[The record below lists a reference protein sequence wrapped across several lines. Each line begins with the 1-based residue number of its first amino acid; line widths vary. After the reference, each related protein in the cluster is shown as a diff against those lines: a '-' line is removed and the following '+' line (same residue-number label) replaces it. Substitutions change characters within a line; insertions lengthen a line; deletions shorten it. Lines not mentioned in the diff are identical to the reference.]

1 MTYSNW
7 NYPTQI
13 YVGPGRRAELAAYCR
28 ALKIQ
33 QPLVVTDRM
42 LLALPMVQEVLA
54 ELSLAGIEPGVFSEV
69 NGNPTGSEVSAGCQ
83 AFLAG
88 GHDGVVAIGG
98 GSALDVGKT
107 IAVMAHQRC
116 ALWDLEDI
124 GDQWQRA
131 DASVIQPIIAVPTTA
146 GTGSEVGRAALI
158 VDTETTR
165 KVIIFHPL
173 MLPKIVLLDADFT
186 VGLPP
191 HLTAATGMD
200 ALSHLLEAYCSPV
213 FHPMAEGI
221 ARQGMVIV
229 RDHLVRAVANGAD
242 LEARTQMQIASMMG
256 ATAFQKGLG
265 AMHALAHPLG
275 AHHNA
280 HHGLLNAILMP
291 YVLQANRSV
300 IETPLASLAR
310 QLEVGSSCEDFL
322 AWVLALR
329 DEVGIPHRLSEAIS
343 EAVDA
348 PGIARAAVVDPSAAT
363 NPIKFETKD
372 YERIL
377 AAALSGDVDSAS
389 NQGVQAAKARR

>member
-1 MTYSNW
+1 MTQADW

-13 YVGPGRRAELAAYCR
+13 HVGPGRRVELADYCQS
-28 ALKIQ
+28 LKIQ
-33 QPLVVTDRM
+33 RPLIVTDRM
-42 LLALPMVQEVLA
+42 LLGLPLVQEVLA
-54 ELSLAGIEPGVFSEV
+54 ALSAAGLAPGVFSEV
-69 NGNPTGSEVSAGCQ
+69 NGNPTGSEVGAGCQ
-83 AFLAG
+83 AYRAG
-88 GHDGVVAIGG
+88 GHDGVLAIGG
-98 GSALDVGKT
+98 GSAMDVGKT

-116 ALWDLEDI
+116 ALFDLEDI

-158 VDTETTR
+158 KETETTR
-165 KVIIFHPL
+165 KVIIFHPQ

-229 RDHLVRAVANGAD
+229 RDYLVRAVANGAD
-242 LEARTQMQIASMMG
+242 LDARTQMQIASMMG

-275 AHHNA
+275 AYHNA

-300 IETPLASLAR
+300 IEAPLASLAR
-310 QLEVGSSCEDFL
+310 HLEVGSTYEDFL

-329 DEVGIPHRLSEAIS
+329 DEVGIPHRLTEAIS
-343 EAVDA
+343 ETVDVPA
-348 PGIARAAVVDPSAAT
+348 IARAAILDPSAAT
-363 NPIKFETKD
+363 NPIQFKAME
-372 YERIL
+372 YERVL
-377 AAALSGDVDSAS
+377 RAAMSGVVDSA
-389 NQGVQAAKARR
+389 AI

>member
-1 MTYSNW
+1 LTQADW

-13 YVGPGRRAELAAYCR
+13 HVGPGRRVELADYCQS
-28 ALKIQ
+28 LKIQ
-33 QPLVVTDRM
+33 RPLIVTDRM
-42 LLALPMVQEVLA
+42 LLGLPLVQEVLA
-54 ELSLAGIEPGVFSEV
+54 ALSAAGLAPGVFSEV
-69 NGNPTGSEVSAGCQ
+69 NGNPTGSEVGAGCQ
-83 AFLAG
+83 AYRAG
-88 GHDGVVAIGG
+88 GHDGVLAIGG
-98 GSALDVGKT
+98 GSAMDVGKT

-116 ALWDLEDI
+116 ALFDLEDI

-158 VDTETTR
+158 KETETTR
-165 KVIIFHPL
+165 KVIIFHPQ

-229 RDHLVRAVANGAD
+229 RDYLIRAVANGAD
-242 LEARTQMQIASMMG
+242 LDARTQMQIASMMG

-275 AHHNA
+275 AYHNA

-300 IETPLASLAR
+300 IEAPLASLAR
-310 QLEVGSSCEDFL
+310 HLEVGSTYEDFL

-329 DEVGIPHRLSEAIS
+329 DEVGIPHRLTEAIS
-343 EAVDA
+343 ETVDVPA
-348 PGIARAAVVDPSAAT
+348 IARAAILDPSAAT
-363 NPIKFETKD
+363 NPIQFKAMD
-372 YERIL
+372 YERVL
-377 AAALSGDVDSAS
+377 RAAMSGVVDSA
-389 NQGVQAAKARR
+389 AI

>member
-1 MTYSNW
+1 MTQADW

-13 YVGPGRRAELAAYCR
+13 HVGPGRRVELADYCQS
-28 ALKIQ
+28 LKIQ
-33 QPLVVTDRM
+33 RPLIVTDRM
-42 LLALPMVQEVLA
+42 LLGLPLVQEVLA
-54 ELSLAGIEPGVFSEV
+54 ALSAAGLAPGVFSEV
-69 NGNPTGSEVSAGCQ
+69 NGNPTGSEVGAGCQ
-83 AFLAG
+83 AYRAG
-88 GHDGVVAIGG
+88 GHDGVLAIGG
-98 GSALDVGKT
+98 GSAMDVGKT

-116 ALWDLEDI
+116 ALFDLEDI

-158 VDTETTR
+158 KETETTR
-165 KVIIFHPL
+165 KVIIFHPQ

-229 RDHLVRAVANGAD
+229 RDYLVRAVANGAD
-242 LEARTQMQIASMMG
+242 LDARTQMQIASMMG

-275 AHHNA
+275 AYHNA

-291 YVLQANRSV
+291 FVLQANRSV
-300 IETPLASLAR
+300 IEAPLASLAR
-310 QLEVGSSCEDFL
+310 HLEVGSTYEDFL

-329 DEVGIPHRLSEAIS
+329 DEVGIPHRLTEAIS
-343 EAVDA
+343 ETVDVPA
-348 PGIARAAVVDPSAAT
+348 IARAAILDPSAAT
-363 NPIKFETKD
+363 NPIQFKAMD
-372 YERIL
+372 YERVL
-377 AAALSGDVDSAS
+377 WAAMSGVVDSA
-389 NQGVQAAKARR
+389 AI

>member
-1 MTYSNW
+1 MTQADW

-13 YVGPGRRAELAAYCR
+13 HVGPGRRVELADYCQS
-28 ALKIQ
+28 LKIQ
-33 QPLVVTDRM
+33 RPLIVTDRM
-42 LLALPMVQEVLA
+42 LLGLPLVQEVLA
-54 ELSLAGIEPGVFSEV
+54 ALSAAGLAPGVFSEV
-69 NGNPTGSEVSAGCQ
+69 NGNPTGSEVGAGCQ
-83 AFLAG
+83 AYRAG
-88 GHDGVVAIGG
+88 GHDGVLAIGG
-98 GSALDVGKT
+98 GSAMDVGKT

-116 ALWDLEDI
+116 ALFDLEDI

-158 VDTETTR
+158 KETETTR
-165 KVIIFHPL
+165 KVIIFHPQ

-229 RDHLVRAVANGAD
+229 RDYLVRAVANGAD
-242 LEARTQMQIASMMG
+242 LDARTQMQIASMMG

-275 AHHNA
+275 AYHNA

-300 IETPLASLAR
+300 IEAPLASLAR
-310 QLEVGSSCEDFL
+310 HLEVGSTYEDFL

-329 DEVGIPHRLSEAIS
+329 DEVGIPHRLTEAIS
-343 EAVDA
+343 ETVDVPA
-348 PGIARAAVVDPSAAT
+348 IARAAILDPSAAT
-363 NPIKFETKD
+363 NPIRFKAMD
-372 YERIL
+372 YERVL
-377 AAALSGDVDSAS
+377 RAAMSGVVDSA
-389 NQGVQAAKARR
+389 AI

>member
-1 MTYSNW
+1 MTQSNW

-13 YVGPGRRAELAAYCR
+13 HVGPGRRAELADYCR

-33 QPLVVTDRM
+33 QPLIVTDRM
-42 LLALPMVQEVLA
+42 LLSLPMVQQVLA
-54 ELSLAGIEPGVFSEV
+54 ELSLAGLEPGVFSEV

-83 AFLAG
+83 AYLVG

-98 GSALDVGKT
+98 GSAMDVGKT

-116 ALWDLEDI
+116 ALFDLEDI

-131 DASVIQPIIAVPTTA
+131 DPSVIQPIIAVPTTA

-158 VDTETTR
+158 VDAETTR

-173 MLPKIVLLDADFT
+173 MLPKIVLLDADLT

-300 IETPLASLAR
+300 IEAPLASLAR
-310 QLEVGSSCEDFL
+310 QLEVGSTCEDFL
-322 AWVLALR
+322 VWVLALR
-329 DEVGIPHRLSEAIS
+329 DEVGIPHRLTEVIS
-343 EAVDA
+343 EAVDVSA
-348 PGIARAAVVDPSAAT
+348 VARAAVLDPSAAT
-363 NPIKFETKD
+363 NPINFKAMD
-372 YERIL
+372 YERVL
-377 AAALSGDVDSAS
+377 RAAMSGAVDSAS
-389 NQGVQAAKARR
+389 I

>member
-1 MTYSNW
+1 MTQADW

-13 YVGPGRRAELAAYCR
+13 HVGPGRRVELADYCQS
-28 ALKIQ
+28 LKIQ
-33 QPLVVTDRM
+33 RPLIVTDRM
-42 LLALPMVQEVLA
+42 LLGLPLVQEVLA
-54 ELSLAGIEPGVFSEV
+54 ALSAAGLAPGVFSEV
-69 NGNPTGSEVSAGCQ
+69 NGNPTGSEVGAGCQ
-83 AFLAG
+83 AYRAG
-88 GHDGVVAIGG
+88 GHDGVLAVGG
-98 GSALDVGKT
+98 GSAMDVGKT

-116 ALWDLEDI
+116 ALFDLEDI

-158 VDTETTR
+158 KETETTR
-165 KVIIFHPL
+165 KVIIFHPQ

-229 RDHLVRAVANGAD
+229 RDYLIRAVANGAD
-242 LEARTQMQIASMMG
+242 LDARTQMQIASMMG

-275 AHHNA
+275 AYHNA

-300 IETPLASLAR
+300 IEAPLASLAR
-310 QLEVGSSCEDFL
+310 HLEVGSTYEDFL

-329 DEVGIPHRLSEAIS
+329 DEVGIPHRLTEAIS
-343 EAVDA
+343 ETVDVPA
-348 PGIARAAVVDPSAAT
+348 IARAAILDPSAAT
-363 NPIKFETKD
+363 NPIQFKAMD

-377 AAALSGDVDSAS
+377 RAAMSVVVDSA
-389 NQGVQAAKARR
+389 AI

>member
-1 MTYSNW
+1 MTQADW

-13 YVGPGRRAELAAYCR
+13 HVGPGRRVELADYCQS
-28 ALKIQ
+28 LKIQ
-33 QPLVVTDRM
+33 RPLIVTDRM
-42 LLALPMVQEVLA
+42 LLGLPLVQEVLA
-54 ELSLAGIEPGVFSEV
+54 ALSAAGLAPGVFSEV
-69 NGNPTGSEVSAGCQ
+69 NGNPTGSEVGAGCQ
-83 AFLAG
+83 AYRAG
-88 GHDGVVAIGG
+88 GHDGVLAIGG
-98 GSALDVGKT
+98 GSAMDVGKT

-116 ALWDLEDI
+116 ALFDLEDI

-158 VDTETTR
+158 KETETTR
-165 KVIIFHPL
+165 KVIIFHPQ

-229 RDHLVRAVANGAD
+229 RDYLVRAVANGAD
-242 LEARTQMQIASMMG
+242 LDARTQMQIASMMG

-275 AHHNA
+275 AYHNA

-300 IETPLASLAR
+300 IEAPLASLAR
-310 QLEVGSSCEDFL
+310 HLEVGSTYEDFL

-329 DEVGIPHRLSEAIS
+329 DEVGIPHRLTEAIS
-343 EAVDA
+343 ETVDV
-348 PGIARAAVVDPSAAT
+348 PGIARAAILDPSAAT
-363 NPIKFETKD
+363 NPIQFKAMD
-372 YERIL
+372 YERVL
-377 AAALSGDVDSAS
+377 RAAMSGVVDSA
-389 NQGVQAAKARR
+389 AI

>member
-1 MTYSNW
+1 MTQADW

-13 YVGPGRRAELAAYCR
+13 HVGPGRRVELADYCQS
-28 ALKIQ
+28 LKIQ
-33 QPLVVTDRM
+33 RPLIVTDRM
-42 LLALPMVQEVLA
+42 LLGLPLVQEVLA
-54 ELSLAGIEPGVFSEV
+54 ALSAAGLAPGVFSEV
-69 NGNPTGSEVSAGCQ
+69 NGNPTGSEVGAGCQ
-83 AFLAG
+83 AYRAG
-88 GHDGVVAIGG
+88 GHDGVLAIGG
-98 GSALDVGKT
+98 GSAMDVGKT

-116 ALWDLEDI
+116 ALFDLEDI

-158 VDTETTR
+158 VETETTR
-165 KVIIFHPL
+165 KVIIFHPQ

-191 HLTAATGMD
+191 YLTAATGMD

-229 RDHLVRAVANGAD
+229 RDYLIRAVANGAD
-242 LEARTQMQIASMMG
+242 LDARTQMQIASMMG

-275 AHHNA
+275 AYHNA

-291 YVLQANRSV
+291 FVLQANRSV
-300 IETPLASLAR
+300 IEAPLASLAR
-310 QLEVGSSCEDFL
+310 HLEVGSTYEDFL

-329 DEVGIPHRLSEAIS
+329 DEVGIPHRLTEAIS
-343 EAVDA
+343 ETVDVPA
-348 PGIARAAVVDPSAAT
+348 IARAAILDPSAAT
-363 NPIKFETKD
+363 NPIQFKAMD
-372 YERIL
+372 YERVL
-377 AAALSGDVDSAS
+377 RAAMSGVVDSA
-389 NQGVQAAKARR
+389 AI

>member
-1 MTYSNW
+1 MTQADW

-13 YVGPGRRAELAAYCR
+13 HVGPGRRVELADYCQS
-28 ALKIQ
+28 LKIQ
-33 QPLVVTDRM
+33 RPLIVTDRM
-42 LLALPMVQEVLA
+42 LLGLPLVQEVLA
-54 ELSLAGIEPGVFSEV
+54 ALSAAGLAPGVFSEV
-69 NGNPTGSEVSAGCQ
+69 NGNPTGSEVGAGCQ
-83 AFLAG
+83 AYRAG
-88 GHDGVVAIGG
+88 GHDGVLAIGG
-98 GSALDVGKT
+98 GSAMDVGKT

-116 ALWDLEDI
+116 ALFDLEDI

-158 VDTETTR
+158 KETETTR
-165 KVIIFHPL
+165 KVIIFHPQ

-229 RDHLVRAVANGAD
+229 RDYLVRAVANGAD
-242 LEARTQMQIASMMG
+242 LDARTQMQIASMMG

-275 AHHNA
+275 AYHNA

-291 YVLQANRSV
+291 FVLQANRSV
-300 IETPLASLAR
+300 IEAPLASLAR
-310 QLEVGSSCEDFL
+310 HLEVGSTYEDFL

-329 DEVGIPHRLSEAIS
+329 DEVGIPHRLTEAIS
-343 EAVDA
+343 ETVDVPA
-348 PGIARAAVVDPSAAT
+348 IARAAILDPSAAT
-363 NPIKFETKD
+363 NPIRFNAMD
-372 YERIL
+372 YERVL
-377 AAALSGDVDSAS
+377 RAAMSGVVDSA
-389 NQGVQAAKARR
+389 AI

>member
-1 MTYSNW
+1 MTQADW

-13 YVGPGRRAELAAYCR
+13 HVGPGRRVELADYCQS
-28 ALKIQ
+28 LKIQ
-33 QPLVVTDRM
+33 RPLIVTYRM
-42 LLALPMVQEVLA
+42 LLGLPLVQEVLA
-54 ELSLAGIEPGVFSEV
+54 ALSAAGLAPGVFSEV
-69 NGNPTGSEVSAGCQ
+69 NGNPTGSEVGAGCQ
-83 AFLAG
+83 AYRAG
-88 GHDGVVAIGG
+88 GHDGVLAIGG
-98 GSALDVGKT
+98 GSAMDVGKT

-116 ALWDLEDI
+116 ALFDLEDI

-158 VDTETTR
+158 VETETTR
-165 KVIIFHPL
+165 KVIIFHPQ

-229 RDHLVRAVANGAD
+229 RDYLVRAVANGAD
-242 LEARTQMQIASMMG
+242 LDARTQMQIASMMG

-275 AHHNA
+275 AYHNA

-300 IETPLASLAR
+300 IEAPLASLAR
-310 QLEVGSSCEDFL
+310 HLEVGSTYEDFL

-329 DEVGIPHRLSEAIS
+329 DEVGIPHRLTEAIS
-343 EAVDA
+343 ETVDVPA
-348 PGIARAAVVDPSAAT
+348 IARAAILDPSAAT
-363 NPIKFETKD
+363 NPIRFNAMD
-372 YERIL
+372 YERVL
-377 AAALSGDVDSAS
+377 RAAMSGVVDSA
-389 NQGVQAAKARR
+389 AI

>member
-1 MTYSNW
+1 MTQADW

-13 YVGPGRRAELAAYCR
+13 HVGPGRRVELADYCQS
-28 ALKIQ
+28 LKIQ
-33 QPLVVTDRM
+33 RPLIVTDRM
-42 LLALPMVQEVLA
+42 LLGLPLVQEVLA
-54 ELSLAGIEPGVFSEV
+54 ALSAAGLAPGVFSEV
-69 NGNPTGSEVSAGCQ
+69 NGNPTGSEVGAGCQ
-83 AFLAG
+83 AYRAG
-88 GHDGVVAIGG
+88 GHDGVLAIGG
-98 GSALDVGKT
+98 GSAMDVGKT

-116 ALWDLEDI
+116 ALFDLEDI

-158 VDTETTR
+158 KETETTR

-229 RDHLVRAVANGAD
+229 RDYLVRAVANGAD
-242 LEARTQMQIASMMG
+242 LDARTQMQIASMMG

-275 AHHNA
+275 AYHNA

-300 IETPLASLAR
+300 IEAPLASLAR
-310 QLEVGSSCEDFL
+310 HLEVGSTYEDFL

-329 DEVGIPHRLSEAIS
+329 DEVGIPHRLTEAIS
-343 EAVDA
+343 ETVDVPA
-348 PGIARAAVVDPSAAT
+348 IARAAILDPSAAT
-363 NPIKFETKD
+363 NPIQFKAMD
-372 YERIL
+372 YERVL
-377 AAALSGDVDSAS
+377 RAAMSGVVDSA
-389 NQGVQAAKARR
+389 AI

>member
-1 MTYSNW
+1 MTQADW

-13 YVGPGRRAELAAYCR
+13 HVGPGRRVELADYCQS
-28 ALKIQ
+28 LKIQ
-33 QPLVVTDRM
+33 RPLIVTDRM
-42 LLALPMVQEVLA
+42 LLGLPLVQEVLA
-54 ELSLAGIEPGVFSEV
+54 ALSAAGLAPGVFSEV
-69 NGNPTGSEVSAGCQ
+69 NGNPTGSEVGAGCQ
-83 AFLAG
+83 AYRAG
-88 GHDGVVAIGG
+88 GHDGVLAIGG
-98 GSALDVGKT
+98 GSAMDVGKT

-116 ALWDLEDI
+116 ALFDLEDI

-146 GTGSEVGRAALI
+146 GTGSEVGRAVLI
-158 VDTETTR
+158 KETETTR
-165 KVIIFHPL
+165 KVIIFHPQ

-229 RDHLVRAVANGAD
+229 RDYLIRAVANGAD
-242 LEARTQMQIASMMG
+242 LDARTQMQIASMMG

-275 AHHNA
+275 AYHNA

-300 IETPLASLAR
+300 IEAPLASLAR
-310 QLEVGSSCEDFL
+310 HLEVGSTYEDFL

-329 DEVGIPHRLSEAIS
+329 DEVGIPHRLTEAIS
-343 EAVDA
+343 ETVDVPA
-348 PGIARAAVVDPSAAT
+348 IARAAILDPSAAT
-363 NPIKFETKD
+363 NPIQFKAME
-372 YERIL
+372 YERVL
-377 AAALSGDVDSAS
+377 RAAMSGVVDSAS
-389 NQGVQAAKARR
+389 V

>member
-1 MTYSNW
+1 MTQADW

-13 YVGPGRRAELAAYCR
+13 HVGPGRRVELADYCQS
-28 ALKIQ
+28 LKIQ
-33 QPLVVTDRM
+33 RPLIVTDRM
-42 LLALPMVQEVLA
+42 LLGLPLVQEVLA
-54 ELSLAGIEPGVFSEV
+54 ALSAAGLAPGVFSEV
-69 NGNPTGSEVSAGCQ
+69 NGNPTGSEVGAGCQ
-83 AFLAG
+83 AYRAG
-88 GHDGVVAIGG
+88 GHDGVLAIGG
-98 GSALDVGKT
+98 GSAMDVGKT

-116 ALWDLEDI
+116 ALFDLEDI

-158 VDTETTR
+158 VETETTR
-165 KVIIFHPL
+165 KVIIFHPQ

-229 RDHLVRAVANGAD
+229 RDYLVRAVANGAD
-242 LEARTQMQIASMMG
+242 LDARTQMQIASMMG

-275 AHHNA
+275 AYHNA

-300 IETPLASLAR
+300 IEAPLASLAR
-310 QLEVGSSCEDFL
+310 HLEVGSTYEDFL

-329 DEVGIPHRLSEAIS
+329 DEVGIPHRLTEAIS
-343 EAVDA
+343 ETVDVPA
-348 PGIARAAVVDPSAAT
+348 IARAAILDPSAAT
-363 NPIKFETKD
+363 NPIQFKAMD
-372 YERIL
+372 YERVL
-377 AAALSGDVDSAS
+377 RAAMSGVVDSA
-389 NQGVQAAKARR
+389 AI

>member
-1 MTYSNW
+1 MTQADW

-13 YVGPGRRAELAAYCR
+13 HVGPGRRVELADYCQS
-28 ALKIQ
+28 LKIQ
-33 QPLVVTDRM
+33 RPLIVTDRM
-42 LLALPMVQEVLA
+42 LLGLPLVQEVLA
-54 ELSLAGIEPGVFSEV
+54 ALSAAGLAPGVFSEV
-69 NGNPTGSEVSAGCQ
+69 NGNPTGSEVGAGCQ
-83 AFLAG
+83 AYRAG
-88 GHDGVVAIGG
+88 GHDGVLAIGG
-98 GSALDVGKT
+98 GSAMDVGKT

-116 ALWDLEDI
+116 ALFDLEDI

-158 VDTETTR
+158 VETETTR
-165 KVIIFHPL
+165 KVIIFHPQ

-229 RDHLVRAVANGAD
+229 RDYLVRAVANGAD
-242 LEARTQMQIASMMG
+242 LDARTQMQIASMMG

-275 AHHNA
+275 AYHNA

-300 IETPLASLAR
+300 IEAPLASLAR
-310 QLEVGSSCEDFL
+310 HLEVGSTYEDFL

-329 DEVGIPHRLSEAIS
+329 DEVGIPHRLTEAIS
-343 EAVDA
+343 ETVDVPA
-348 PGIARAAVVDPSAAT
+348 IARAAILDPSAAT
-363 NPIKFETKD
+363 NPIRFNAMD
-372 YERIL
+372 YERVL
-377 AAALSGDVDSAS
+377 RSAMSGVVDSA
-389 NQGVQAAKARR
+389 AI

>member
-1 MTYSNW
+1 MTQSNW

-13 YVGPGRRAELAAYCR
+13 HVGPGRRAELADYCR

-42 LLALPMVQEVLA
+42 LLSLPMVQQVLA
-54 ELSLAGIEPGVFSEV
+54 ELSLAGLEPGVFSEV

-83 AFLAG
+83 AYLVG

-98 GSALDVGKT
+98 GSAMDVGKT

-116 ALWDLEDI
+116 ALFDLEDI

-131 DASVIQPIIAVPTTA
+131 DPSVIQPIIAVPTTA

-158 VDTETTR
+158 VDAETTR

-173 MLPKIVLLDADFT
+173 MLPKIVLLDADLT

-300 IETPLASLAR
+300 IEAPLASLAR

-322 AWVLALR
+322 VWVLALR
-329 DEVGIPHRLSEAIS
+329 DEVGIPHRLTEVIS
-343 EAVDA
+343 EAVDVSA
-348 PGIARAAVVDPSAAT
+348 VARAAVLDPSAAT
-363 NPIKFETKD
+363 NPINFKAMD
-372 YERIL
+372 YERVL
-377 AAALSGDVDSAS
+377 RAAMSGAVDSAS
-389 NQGVQAAKARR
+389 I

>member
-1 MTYSNW
+1 LTQADW

-13 YVGPGRRAELAAYCR
+13 HVGPGRRVELADYCQS
-28 ALKIQ
+28 LKIQ
-33 QPLVVTDRM
+33 RPLIVTDRM
-42 LLALPMVQEVLA
+42 LLGLPLVQEVLA
-54 ELSLAGIEPGVFSEV
+54 ALSAAGLAPGVFSEV
-69 NGNPTGSEVSAGCQ
+69 NGNPTGSEVGAGCQ
-83 AFLAG
+83 AYRAG
-88 GHDGVVAIGG
+88 GHDGVLAIGG
-98 GSALDVGKT
+98 GSAMDVGKT

-116 ALWDLEDI
+116 ALFDLEDI

-158 VDTETTR
+158 KETETTR
-165 KVIIFHPL
+165 KVIIFHPQ

-229 RDHLVRAVANGAD
+229 RDYLVRAVANGAD
-242 LEARTQMQIASMMG
+242 LDARTQMQIASMMG

-275 AHHNA
+275 AYHNA

-291 YVLQANRSV
+291 FVLQANRSV
-300 IETPLASLAR
+300 IEAPLASLAR
-310 QLEVGSSCEDFL
+310 HLEVGSTYEDFL

-329 DEVGIPHRLSEAIS
+329 DEVGIPHRLTEAIS
-343 EAVDA
+343 ETVDV
-348 PGIARAAVVDPSAAT
+348 PGIARAAILDPSAAT
-363 NPIKFETKD
+363 NPIQFKAMD
-372 YERIL
+372 YERVL
-377 AAALSGDVDSAS
+377 RAAMSGVVDSA
-389 NQGVQAAKARR
+389 AI

>member
-1 MTYSNW
+1 MTQADW

-13 YVGPGRRAELAAYCR
+13 HVGAGRRAELADYCLS
-28 ALKIQ
+28 LKIQ
-33 QPLVVTDRM
+33 RPLVVTDRM
-42 LLALPMVQEVLA
+42 LLGLPLVQEVLA
-54 ELSLAGIEPGVFSEV
+54 ALSAAGLAPGVFSEV
-69 NGNPTGSEVSAGCQ
+69 NGNPTGSEVGAGCQ
-83 AFLAG
+83 AYRAG
-88 GHDGVVAIGG
+88 GHDGVLAIGG
-98 GSALDVGKT
+98 GSAMDVGKT

-116 ALWDLEDI
+116 ALFDLEDI

-158 VDTETTR
+158 VETETTR
-165 KVIIFHPL
+165 KVIIFHPQ

-229 RDHLVRAVANGAD
+229 RDYLIRAVANGAD

-275 AHHNA
+275 AYHNA

-291 YVLQANRSV
+291 FVLQANRSV
-300 IETPLASLAR
+300 IEAPLASLAR
-310 QLEVGSSCEDFL
+310 HLEVGSTYEDFL

-329 DEVGIPHRLSEAIS
+329 DEVGIPHRLTEAIS
-343 EAVDA
+343 ETVDVPA
-348 PGIARAAVVDPSAAT
+348 IARAAILDPSAAT
-363 NPIKFETKD
+363 NPIQFKAMD
-372 YERIL
+372 YERVL
-377 AAALSGDVDSAS
+377 RAAMSGVVDSA
-389 NQGVQAAKARR
+389 AI

>member
-1 MTYSNW
+1 MTQADW

-13 YVGPGRRAELAAYCR
+13 HVGPGRRVELADYCQS
-28 ALKIQ
+28 LKIQ
-33 QPLVVTDRM
+33 RPLIVTDRM
-42 LLALPMVQEVLA
+42 LLGLPLVQEVLA
-54 ELSLAGIEPGVFSEV
+54 ALSAAGLAPGVFSEV
-69 NGNPTGSEVSAGCQ
+69 NGNPTGSEVGAGCQ
-83 AFLAG
+83 AYRAG
-88 GHDGVVAIGG
+88 GHDGVLAIGG
-98 GSALDVGKT
+98 GSAMDVGKT

-116 ALWDLEDI
+116 ALFDLEDI

-131 DASVIQPIIAVPTTA
+131 DAAVIQPIIAVPTTA

-158 VDTETTR
+158 KETETTR
-165 KVIIFHPL
+165 KVIIFHPQ

-229 RDHLVRAVANGAD
+229 RDYLVRAVANGAD
-242 LEARTQMQIASMMG
+242 LDARTQMQIASMMG

-275 AHHNA
+275 AYHNA

-300 IETPLASLAR
+300 IEAPLASLAR
-310 QLEVGSSCEDFL
+310 HLEVGSTYEDFL

-329 DEVGIPHRLSEAIS
+329 DEVGIPHRLTEAIS
-343 EAVDA
+343 ETVDVPA
-348 PGIARAAVVDPSAAT
+348 IARAAILDPSAAT
-363 NPIKFETKD
+363 NPIQFKAMD
-372 YERIL
+372 YERVL
-377 AAALSGDVDSAS
+377 WAAMSGVVDSA
-389 NQGVQAAKARR
+389 AI

>member
-1 MTYSNW
+1 MLTQADW

-13 YVGPGRRAELAAYCR
+13 HVGPGRRLELADYCQS
-28 ALKIQ
+28 LKIQ
-33 QPLVVTDRM
+33 RPLIVTDRM
-42 LLALPMVQEVLA
+42 LLGLPLVQEVLA
-54 ELSLAGIEPGVFSEV
+54 ALSAAGLAPGVFSEV
-69 NGNPTGSEVSAGCQ
+69 NGNPTGSEVGAGCQ
-83 AFLAG
+83 AYRAG
-88 GHDGVVAIGG
+88 GHDGVLAIGG
-98 GSALDVGKT
+98 GSAMDVGKT
-107 IAVMAHQRC
+107 IAVMAYQRC
-116 ALWDLEDI
+116 ALFDLEDI

-131 DASVIQPIIAVPTTA
+131 DAAVIQPIIAVPTTA

-158 VDTETTR
+158 KETETTR
-165 KVIIFHPL
+165 KVIIFHPQ

-229 RDHLVRAVANGAD
+229 RDYLIRAVANGAD
-242 LEARTQMQIASMMG
+242 LDARTQMQIASMMG

-275 AHHNA
+275 AYHNA

-300 IETPLASLAR
+300 IEAPLASLAR
-310 QLEVGSSCEDFL
+310 HLEVGSTYEDFL

-329 DEVGIPHRLSEAIS
+329 DEVGIPHRLTEAIS
-343 EAVDA
+343 ETVDVPA
-348 PGIARAAVVDPSAAT
+348 IARAAILDPSAAT
-363 NPIKFETKD
+363 NPIQFKAMD
-372 YERIL
+372 YERVL
-377 AAALSGDVDSAS
+377 WAAMSGVVDSA
-389 NQGVQAAKARR
+389 AI

>member
-1 MTYSNW
+1 MTQADW

-13 YVGPGRRAELAAYCR
+13 HVGPGRRVELADYCQS
-28 ALKIQ
+28 LKIQ
-33 QPLVVTDRM
+33 RPLIVTDRM
-42 LLALPMVQEVLA
+42 LLGLPLVQEVLA
-54 ELSLAGIEPGVFSEV
+54 ALSAAGLAPAVFSEV
-69 NGNPTGSEVSAGCQ
+69 NGNPTGSEVGAGCQ
-83 AFLAG
+83 AYRAG
-88 GHDGVVAIGG
+88 GHDGVLAIGG
-98 GSALDVGKT
+98 GSAMDVGKT

-116 ALWDLEDI
+116 ALFDLEDI

-131 DASVIQPIIAVPTTA
+131 DAAVIQPIIAVPTTA

-158 VDTETTR
+158 KETETTR
-165 KVIIFHPL
+165 KVIIFHPQ

-229 RDHLVRAVANGAD
+229 RDYLIRAVANGAD
-242 LEARTQMQIASMMG
+242 LDARTQMQIASMMG

-275 AHHNA
+275 AYHNA

-291 YVLQANRSV
+291 FVLQANRSV
-300 IETPLASLAR
+300 IEAPLASLAR
-310 QLEVGSSCEDFL
+310 HLEVGSTCEDFL

-329 DEVGIPHRLSEAIS
+329 DEVGIPHRLTEAIS
-343 EAVDA
+343 ETVDVPA
-348 PGIARAAVVDPSAAT
+348 IARAAILDPSAAT
-363 NPIKFETKD
+363 NPIQFKAME
-372 YERIL
+372 YERVL
-377 AAALSGDVDSAS
+377 RAAMSGVVDSA
-389 NQGVQAAKARR
+389 AI

>member
-1 MTYSNW
+1 MTQADW

-13 YVGPGRRAELAAYCR
+13 HVGPGRRVELADYCQS
-28 ALKIQ
+28 LKIQ
-33 QPLVVTDRM
+33 RPLIVTDRM
-42 LLALPMVQEVLA
+42 LLGLPLVQEVLA
-54 ELSLAGIEPGVFSEV
+54 ALSAAGLAPGVFSEV
-69 NGNPTGSEVSAGCQ
+69 NGNPTGSEVGAGCQ
-83 AFLAG
+83 AYRAG
-88 GHDGVVAIGG
+88 GHDGVLAIGG
-98 GSALDVGKT
+98 GSAMDVGKT

-116 ALWDLEDI
+116 ALFDLEDI

-158 VDTETTR
+158 VETETTR
-165 KVIIFHPL
+165 KVIIFHPQ

-229 RDHLVRAVANGAD
+229 RDYLVRAVANGAD
-242 LEARTQMQIASMMG
+242 LDARTQMQIASMMG

-275 AHHNA
+275 AYHNA

-291 YVLQANRSV
+291 YVLLANRSV
-300 IETPLASLAR
+300 IEAPLASLAR
-310 QLEVGSSCEDFL
+310 DLEVGSTYEDFL

-329 DEVGIPHRLSEAIS
+329 DEVGIPHRLTEAIS
-343 EAVDA
+343 ETVDVPA
-348 PGIARAAVVDPSAAT
+348 IARAAILDPSAAT
-363 NPIKFETKD
+363 NPIQFKAMD
-372 YERIL
+372 YERVL
-377 AAALSGDVDSAS
+377 RAAMSGVVDSA
-389 NQGVQAAKARR
+389 AI

>member
-1 MTYSNW
+1 MTQADW

-13 YVGPGRRAELAAYCR
+13 HVGPGRRAELADYCQS
-28 ALKIQ
+28 LKIQ
-33 QPLVVTDRM
+33 RPLVVTDRM
-42 LLALPMVQEVLA
+42 LLGLPLVQEVLA
-54 ELSLAGIEPGVFSEV
+54 ALSAAGLAPGVFSDV
-69 NGNPTGSEVSAGCQ
+69 NGNPTGSEVGAGCQ
-83 AFLAG
+83 AFRAG
-88 GHDGVVAIGG
+88 GHDGVLAIGG
-98 GSALDVGKT
+98 GSAMDVGKT

-116 ALWDLEDI
+116 ALFDLEDV
-124 GDQWQRA
+124 GDQWRRA

-146 GTGSEVGRAALI
+146 GTGPEVGRAALI
-158 VDTETTR
+158 VETETTR
-165 KVIIFHPL
+165 KVIIFHPQ

-229 RDHLVRAVANGAD
+229 RDYLVRAVANGAD
-242 LEARTQMQIASMMG
+242 LDARTQMQIASTMG

-275 AHHNA
+275 AYHNA

-300 IETPLASLAR
+300 IEAPLALLAHHL
-310 QLEVGSSCEDFL
+310 QVGSTYEDFL

-329 DEVGIPHRLSEAIS
+329 DEVGIPHRLTEVIS
-343 EAVDA
+343 EAVDV
-348 PGIARAAVVDPSAAT
+348 PTIARAAVFDPSAAT
-363 NPIKFETKD
+363 NPIQFKAMDFE
-372 YERIL
+372 RVL
-377 AAALSGDVDSAS
+377 RAAMSGVVDSAS
-389 NQGVQAAKARR
+389 V

>member
-1 MTYSNW
+1 MTQADW

-13 YVGPGRRAELAAYCR
+13 HVGPGRRVELADYCQS
-28 ALKIQ
+28 LKIQ
-33 QPLVVTDRM
+33 RPLIVTDRM
-42 LLALPMVQEVLA
+42 LLGLPLVQEVLA
-54 ELSLAGIEPGVFSEV
+54 ALSAAGLAPGVFSEV
-69 NGNPTGSEVSAGCQ
+69 NGNPTGSEVGAGCQ
-83 AFLAG
+83 AYRAG
-88 GHDGVVAIGG
+88 GHDGVLAIGG
-98 GSALDVGKT
+98 GSAMDVGKT

-116 ALWDLEDI
+116 ALFDLEDI

-158 VDTETTR
+158 KETETTR
-165 KVIIFHPL
+165 KVIIFHPQ

-229 RDHLVRAVANGAD
+229 RDYLIRAVANGAD
-242 LEARTQMQIASMMG
+242 LDARTQMQIASMMG

-275 AHHNA
+275 AYHNA

-300 IETPLASLAR
+300 IEAPLASLAR
-310 QLEVGSSCEDFL
+310 HLEVGSTYEDFL

-329 DEVGIPHRLSEAIS
+329 DEVGIPHRLTEVIS
-343 EAVDA
+343 EAVDV
-348 PGIARAAVVDPSAAT
+348 PTIARAAVFDPSAAT
-363 NPIKFETKD
+363 NPIQFKAMDFD
-372 YERIL
+372 RVL
-377 AAALSGDVDSAS
+377 RAAMSGVVDSAS
-389 NQGVQAAKARR
+389 V

>member
-1 MTYSNW
+1 MTQADW

-13 YVGPGRRAELAAYCR
+13 HVGPGRRVELADYCQS
-28 ALKIQ
+28 LKIQ
-33 QPLVVTDRM
+33 RPLIVTDRM
-42 LLALPMVQEVLA
+42 LLGLPLVQEVLA
-54 ELSLAGIEPGVFSEV
+54 ALSAAGLAPGVFSEV
-69 NGNPTGSEVSAGCQ
+69 NGNPTGSEVGAGCQ
-83 AFLAG
+83 AYRAG
-88 GHDGVVAIGG
+88 GHDGVLAIGG
-98 GSALDVGKT
+98 GSAMDVGKT

-116 ALWDLEDI
+116 ALFDLEDI

-131 DASVIQPIIAVPTTA
+131 DAAVIQPIIAVPTTA

-158 VDTETTR
+158 VETETTR
-165 KVIIFHPL
+165 KVIIFHPQ

-229 RDHLVRAVANGAD
+229 RDYLVRAVANGAD
-242 LEARTQMQIASMMG
+242 LDARTQMQIASMMG

-275 AHHNA
+275 AYHNA

-300 IETPLASLAR
+300 IEAPLASLAR
-310 QLEVGSSCEDFL
+310 HLEVGSTYEDFL

-329 DEVGIPHRLSEAIS
+329 DEVGIPHRLTEAIS
-343 EAVDA
+343 ETVDVPA
-348 PGIARAAVVDPSAAT
+348 IARAAILDPSAAT
-363 NPIKFETKD
+363 NPIRFNAMD
-372 YERIL
+372 YERVL
-377 AAALSGDVDSAS
+377 RAAMSGVVDSA
-389 NQGVQAAKARR
+389 AI

>member
-1 MTYSNW
+1 LTQSNW

-13 YVGPGRRAELAAYCR
+13 HVGPGRRAELADYCR

-42 LLALPMVQEVLA
+42 LLALPMVQQVLA
-54 ELSLAGIEPGVFSEV
+54 ELSLAGLEPGVFSEV

-83 AFLAG
+83 AYLVG

-98 GSALDVGKT
+98 GSAMDVGKT

-116 ALWDLEDI
+116 ALFDLEDI

-158 VDTETTR
+158 VDAETTR

-173 MLPKIVLLDADFT
+173 MLPKIVLLDADLT

-275 AHHNA
+275 AYHNA

-300 IETPLASLAR
+300 IEAPLALLAHHL
-310 QLEVGSSCEDFL
+310 QVGSTYEDFL

-329 DEVGIPHRLSEAIS
+329 DEVGIPHRLTEVIS
-343 EAVDA
+343 EAVDVSA
-348 PGIARAAVVDPSAAT
+348 VARAAVLDPSAAT
-363 NPIKFETKD
+363 NPINFKAMD
-372 YERIL
+372 YERVL
-377 AAALSGDVDSAS
+377 RAAMSGAVDSAS
-389 NQGVQAAKARR
+389 I

>member
-1 MTYSNW
+1 MTQADW

-13 YVGPGRRAELAAYCR
+13 HVGPGRRAELADYCQS
-28 ALKIQ
+28 LKIQ
-33 QPLVVTDRM
+33 RPLVVTDRM
-42 LLALPMVQEVLA
+42 LLGLPLVQEVLA
-54 ELSLAGIEPGVFSEV
+54 ALSAAGLAPGVFSEV
-69 NGNPTGSEVSAGCQ
+69 NGNPTGSEVGAGCQ
-83 AFLAG
+83 AYRAG
-88 GHDGVVAIGG
+88 GHDGVLAIGG
-98 GSALDVGKT
+98 GSAMDVGKT

-116 ALWDLEDI
+116 ALFDLEDI

-158 VDTETTR
+158 VETETTR
-165 KVIIFHPL
+165 KVIIFHPQ

-186 VGLPP
+186 VGVPP

-229 RDHLVRAVANGAD
+229 RDYLVRAVANGAD
-242 LEARTQMQIASMMG
+242 LDARTQMQIASMMG

-275 AHHNA
+275 AYHNA

-300 IETPLASLAR
+300 IEAPLALLAHHL
-310 QLEVGSSCEDFL
+310 QVGSTYEDFL

-329 DEVGIPHRLSEAIS
+329 DEVGIPHRLTEVIS
-343 EAVDA
+343 EAVDV
-348 PGIARAAVVDPSAAT
+348 PTIARAAVFDPSAAT
-363 NPIKFETKD
+363 NPIQFKAMDFE
-372 YERIL
+372 RVL
-377 AAALSGDVDSAS
+377 RAAMSGVVDSAS
-389 NQGVQAAKARR
+389 V

>member
-1 MTYSNW
+1 MTQADW

-13 YVGPGRRAELAAYCR
+13 HVGPGRRVELADYCQS
-28 ALKIQ
+28 LKIQ
-33 QPLVVTDRM
+33 RPLIVTDRM
-42 LLALPMVQEVLA
+42 LLGLPLVQEVLA
-54 ELSLAGIEPGVFSEV
+54 ALSAAGLAPGVFSEV
-69 NGNPTGSEVSAGCQ
+69 NGNPTGSEVGAGCQ
-83 AFLAG
+83 AYRAG
-88 GHDGVVAIGG
+88 GHDGVLAIGG
-98 GSALDVGKT
+98 GSAMDVGKT

-116 ALWDLEDI
+116 ALFDLEDI

-158 VDTETTR
+158 KETETTR
-165 KVIIFHPL
+165 KVIIFHPQ

-229 RDHLVRAVANGAD
+229 RDYLIRAVANGAD

-275 AHHNA
+275 AYHNA

-291 YVLQANRSV
+291 FVLQANRSV
-300 IETPLASLAR
+300 IEAPLASLAR
-310 QLEVGSSCEDFL
+310 HLEVGSTYEDFL

-329 DEVGIPHRLSEAIS
+329 DEVGIPHRLTEAIS
-343 EAVDA
+343 ETVDVPA
-348 PGIARAAVVDPSAAT
+348 IARAAILDPSAAT
-363 NPIKFETKD
+363 NPIQFKAMD
-372 YERIL
+372 YERVL
-377 AAALSGDVDSAS
+377 WAAMSGVVDSA
-389 NQGVQAAKARR
+389 AI

>member
-1 MTYSNW
+1 MTQADW

-13 YVGPGRRAELAAYCR
+13 HVGPGRRVELADYCQS
-28 ALKIQ
+28 LKIQ
-33 QPLVVTDRM
+33 RPLIVTDRM
-42 LLALPMVQEVLA
+42 LLGLPLVQEVLA
-54 ELSLAGIEPGVFSEV
+54 ALSAAGLAPGVFSEV
-69 NGNPTGSEVSAGCQ
+69 NGNPTGSEVGAGCQ
-83 AFLAG
+83 AYRAG
-88 GHDGVVAIGG
+88 GHDGVLAIGG
-98 GSALDVGKT
+98 GSAMDVGKT

-116 ALWDLEDI
+116 ALFDLEDI

-158 VDTETTR
+158 KETETTR
-165 KVIIFHPL
+165 KVIIFHPQ

-229 RDHLVRAVANGAD
+229 RDYLIRAVANGAD

-275 AHHNA
+275 AYHNA

-291 YVLQANRSV
+291 FVLQANRSV
-300 IETPLASLAR
+300 IEAPLASLAR
-310 QLEVGSSCEDFL
+310 HLEVGSTYEDFL

-329 DEVGIPHRLSEAIS
+329 DEVGIPHRLTEAIS
-343 EAVDA
+343 ETVDVPA
-348 PGIARAAVVDPSAAT
+348 IARAAILDPSAAT
-363 NPIKFETKD
+363 NPIQFKAMD
-372 YERIL
+372 YERVL
-377 AAALSGDVDSAS
+377 RAAMSGAVDSA
-389 NQGVQAAKARR
+389 AI

>member
-1 MTYSNW
+1 MTQADW

-13 YVGPGRRAELAAYCR
+13 HVGAGRRAELADYCLS
-28 ALKIQ
+28 LKIQ
-33 QPLVVTDRM
+33 RPLVVTDRM
-42 LLALPMVQEVLA
+42 LLGLPLVQEVLA
-54 ELSLAGIEPGVFSEV
+54 ALSAAGLAPGVFSDV
-69 NGNPTGSEVSAGCQ
+69 NGNPTGSEVGAGCQ
-83 AFLAG
+83 DFRAG
-88 GHDGVVAIGG
+88 GHDGVLAIGG
-98 GSALDVGKT
+98 GSAMDVGKT

-116 ALWDLEDI
+116 ALFDLEDL

-158 VDTETTR
+158 VETETTR
-165 KVIIFHPL
+165 KVIIFHPQ

-229 RDHLVRAVANGAD
+229 RDYLVRAVANGAD
-242 LEARTQMQIASMMG
+242 LDARTQMQIASTMG

-275 AHHNA
+275 AYHNA

-300 IETPLASLAR
+300 IEAPLALLAHHL
-310 QLEVGSSCEDFL
+310 QVGSTYEEFL

-329 DEVGIPHRLSEAIS
+329 DEVGIPHRLTEVIS
-343 EAVDA
+343 EAVDVPA
-348 PGIARAAVVDPSAAT
+348 IARAAILDPSAAT
-363 NPIKFETKD
+363 NPIQFKAMDFE
-372 YERIL
+372 RVL
-377 AAALSGDVDSAS
+377 RAAMRGVVDSAS
-389 NQGVQAAKARR
+389 V

>member
-1 MTYSNW
+1 MTQADW

-13 YVGPGRRAELAAYCR
+13 HVGAGRRAELADYCLS
-28 ALKIQ
+28 LKIQ
-33 QPLVVTDRM
+33 RPLVVTDRM
-42 LLALPMVQEVLA
+42 LLGLPLVQEVLA
-54 ELSLAGIEPGVFSEV
+54 ALSAAGLAPGVFSDV
-69 NGNPTGSEVSAGCQ
+69 NGNPTGSEVGAGCQ
-83 AFLAG
+83 DFRAG
-88 GHDGVVAIGG
+88 GHDGVLAIGG
-98 GSALDVGKT
+98 GSAMDVGKT

-116 ALWDLEDI
+116 ALFDLEDL

-158 VDTETTR
+158 VETETTR
-165 KVIIFHPL
+165 KVIIFHPQ

-229 RDHLVRAVANGAD
+229 RDYLVRAVANGAD
-242 LEARTQMQIASMMG
+242 LDARTQMQIASTMG

-275 AHHNA
+275 AYHNA

-300 IETPLASLAR
+300 IEAPLALLAHHL
-310 QLEVGSSCEDFL
+310 QVGSTYEEFL

-329 DEVGIPHRLSEAIS
+329 DEVGIPHRLTEVIS
-343 EAVDA
+343 EAVDVPA
-348 PGIARAAVVDPSAAT
+348 IARAAILDPSAAT
-363 NPIKFETKD
+363 NPIQFKAMDFE
-372 YERIL
+372 RVL
-377 AAALSGDVDSAS
+377 RAAMSGVVDSAS
-389 NQGVQAAKARR
+389 V

>member
-1 MTYSNW
+1 MTQADW

-13 YVGPGRRAELAAYCR
+13 HVGPGRRVELADYCQS
-28 ALKIQ
+28 LKIQ
-33 QPLVVTDRM
+33 RPLIVTDRM
-42 LLALPMVQEVLA
+42 LLGLPLVQEVLA
-54 ELSLAGIEPGVFSEV
+54 ALSAAGLAPGVFSEV
-69 NGNPTGSEVSAGCQ
+69 NGNPTGSEVGAGCQ
-83 AFLAG
+83 AYRAG
-88 GHDGVVAIGG
+88 GHDGVLAIGG
-98 GSALDVGKT
+98 GSAMDVGKT

-116 ALWDLEDI
+116 ALFDLEDI

-158 VDTETTR
+158 VETETTR
-165 KVIIFHPL
+165 KVIIFHPQ

-229 RDHLVRAVANGAD
+229 RDYLIRAVANGAD
-242 LEARTQMQIASMMG
+242 LDARTQMQIASMMG

-275 AHHNA
+275 AYHNA

-300 IETPLASLAR
+300 IEAPLALLAHHL
-310 QLEVGSSCEDFL
+310 QVGSTYEEFL

-329 DEVGIPHRLSEAIS
+329 DEVGIPHRLTEVIS
-343 EAVDA
+343 EAVDVPA
-348 PGIARAAVVDPSAAT
+348 ISRAAVFDPSAAT
-363 NPIKFETKD
+363 NPIQFKAMDFE
-372 YERIL
+372 RVL
-377 AAALSGDVDSAS
+377 RAAMSGVVDSAS
-389 NQGVQAAKARR
+389 V

>member
-1 MTYSNW
+1 LTQADW

-13 YVGPGRRAELAAYCR
+13 HVGPGRRVELADYCQS
-28 ALKIQ
+28 LKIQ
-33 QPLVVTDRM
+33 RPLIVTDRM
-42 LLALPMVQEVLA
+42 LLGLPLVQEVLA
-54 ELSLAGIEPGVFSEV
+54 ALSAAGLAPAVFSEV
-69 NGNPTGSEVSAGCQ
+69 NGNPTGSEVGAGCQ
-83 AFLAG
+83 AYRAG
-88 GHDGVVAIGG
+88 GHDGVLAIGG
-98 GSALDVGKT
+98 GSAMDVGKT

-116 ALWDLEDI
+116 ALFDLEDI

-131 DASVIQPIIAVPTTA
+131 DAAVIQPIIAVPTTA

-158 VDTETTR
+158 KETETTR
-165 KVIIFHPL
+165 KVIIFHPQ

-229 RDHLVRAVANGAD
+229 RDYLIRAVANGAD
-242 LEARTQMQIASMMG
+242 LDARTQMQIASMMG

-275 AHHNA
+275 AYHNA

-291 YVLQANRSV
+291 FVLQANRSV
-300 IETPLASLAR
+300 IEAPLASLAR
-310 QLEVGSSCEDFL
+310 HLEVGSTYEDFL

-329 DEVGIPHRLSEAIS
+329 DEVGIPHRLTEAIS
-343 EAVDA
+343 ETVDVPA
-348 PGIARAAVVDPSAAT
+348 IARAAILDPSAAT
-363 NPIKFETKD
+363 NPIQFKAME
-372 YERIL
+372 YERVL
-377 AAALSGDVDSAS
+377 RAAMSGVVDSA
-389 NQGVQAAKARR
+389 AI

>member
-1 MTYSNW
+1 LTQADW

-13 YVGPGRRAELAAYCR
+13 HVGPGRRVELADYCQS
-28 ALKIQ
+28 LKIQ
-33 QPLVVTDRM
+33 RPLIVTDRM
-42 LLALPMVQEVLA
+42 LLGLPLVQEVLA
-54 ELSLAGIEPGVFSEV
+54 ALSAAGLAPGVFSEV
-69 NGNPTGSEVSAGCQ
+69 NGNPTGSEVGAGCQ
-83 AFLAG
+83 AYRAG
-88 GHDGVVAIGG
+88 GHDGVLAIGG
-98 GSALDVGKT
+98 GSAMDVGKT

-116 ALWDLEDI
+116 ALFDLEDI

-131 DASVIQPIIAVPTTA
+131 DAAVIQPIIAVPTTA

-158 VDTETTR
+158 KETETTR
-165 KVIIFHPL
+165 KVIIFHPQ

-229 RDHLVRAVANGAD
+229 RDYLVRAVANGAD
-242 LEARTQMQIASMMG
+242 LDARTQMQIASMMG

-275 AHHNA
+275 AYHNA

-291 YVLQANRSV
+291 FVLQANRSV
-300 IETPLASLAR
+300 IEAPLASLAR
-310 QLEVGSSCEDFL
+310 HLEVGSTYEDFL

-329 DEVGIPHRLSEAIS
+329 DEVGIPHRLTEAIS
-343 EAVDA
+343 ETVDVPA
-348 PGIARAAVVDPSAAT
+348 IARAAILDPSAAT
-363 NPIKFETKD
+363 NPIQFKAID
-372 YERIL
+372 YERVL
-377 AAALSGDVDSAS
+377 RAAMSGVVDSA
-389 NQGVQAAKARR
+389 AI

>member
-1 MTYSNW
+1 MTQADW

-13 YVGPGRRAELAAYCR
+13 HVGPGRRVELADYCQS
-28 ALKIQ
+28 LKIQ
-33 QPLVVTDRM
+33 RPLIVTDRM
-42 LLALPMVQEVLA
+42 LLGLPLVQEVLA
-54 ELSLAGIEPGVFSEV
+54 ALSAAGLAPGVFSEV
-69 NGNPTGSEVSAGCQ
+69 NGNPTGSEVGAGCQ
-83 AFLAG
+83 AYRAG
-88 GHDGVVAIGG
+88 GHDGVLAIGG
-98 GSALDVGKT
+98 GSAMDVGKT

-116 ALWDLEDI
+116 ALFDLEDI

-158 VDTETTR
+158 VETETIR
-165 KVIIFHPL
+165 KVIIFHPQ

-229 RDHLVRAVANGAD
+229 RDYLIRAVANGAD

-275 AHHNA
+275 AYHNA

-300 IETPLASLAR
+300 IEAPLASLAR
-310 QLEVGSSCEDFL
+310 HLEVGSTYEDFL

-329 DEVGIPHRLSEAIS
+329 DEVGIPHRLTEAIS
-343 EAVDA
+343 ETVDVPA
-348 PGIARAAVVDPSAAT
+348 IARAAILDPSAAT
-363 NPIKFETKD
+363 NPIQFKAMD
-372 YERIL
+372 YERVL
-377 AAALSGDVDSAS
+377 RAAMSGVVDSA
-389 NQGVQAAKARR
+389 AI

>member
-1 MTYSNW
+1 LTQADW

-13 YVGPGRRAELAAYCR
+13 HVGPGRRVELADYCQS
-28 ALKIQ
+28 LKIQ
-33 QPLVVTDRM
+33 RPLIVTDRM
-42 LLALPMVQEVLA
+42 LLGLPLVQEVLA
-54 ELSLAGIEPGVFSEV
+54 ALSAAGLAPGVFSEV
-69 NGNPTGSEVSAGCQ
+69 NGNPTGSEVGAGCQ
-83 AFLAG
+83 AYRAG
-88 GHDGVVAIGG
+88 GHDGVLAIGG
-98 GSALDVGKT
+98 GSAMDVGKT

-116 ALWDLEDI
+116 ALFDLEDI

-158 VDTETTR
+158 KETETTR
-165 KVIIFHPL
+165 KVIIFHPQ

-229 RDHLVRAVANGAD
+229 RDYLVRAVANGAD
-242 LEARTQMQIASMMG
+242 LDARTQMQIASMMG

-275 AHHNA
+275 AYHNA

-300 IETPLASLAR
+300 IEAPLASLAR
-310 QLEVGSSCEDFL
+310 HLEVGSTYEDFL

-329 DEVGIPHRLSEAIS
+329 DEVGIPHRLTEAIS
-343 EAVDA
+343 ETVDV
-348 PGIARAAVVDPSAAT
+348 PGIARAAILDPSAAT
-363 NPIKFETKD
+363 NPIQFKAMD
-372 YERIL
+372 YERVL
-377 AAALSGDVDSAS
+377 RAAMSGVVDSA
-389 NQGVQAAKARR
+389 AI

>member
-1 MTYSNW
+1 MTQADW

-13 YVGPGRRAELAAYCR
+13 HVGPGRRVELADYCQS
-28 ALKIQ
+28 LKIQ
-33 QPLVVTDRM
+33 RPLIVTDRM
-42 LLALPMVQEVLA
+42 LLGLPLVQEVLA
-54 ELSLAGIEPGVFSEV
+54 ALSAAGLAPGVFSEV
-69 NGNPTGSEVSAGCQ
+69 NGNPTGSEVGAGCQ
-83 AFLAG
+83 AYRAG
-88 GHDGVVAIGG
+88 GHDGVLAIGG
-98 GSALDVGKT
+98 GSAMDVGKT

-116 ALWDLEDI
+116 ALFDLEDI

-158 VDTETTR
+158 KETETTR
-165 KVIIFHPL
+165 KVIIFHPQ

-229 RDHLVRAVANGAD
+229 RDYLVRAVANGAD
-242 LEARTQMQIASMMG
+242 LDARTQMQIASMMG

-275 AHHNA
+275 AYHNA

-300 IETPLASLAR
+300 IEAPLASLAR
-310 QLEVGSSCEDFL
+310 HLEVGSTYEDFL

-329 DEVGIPHRLSEAIS
+329 DEVGIPHRLTEAIS
-343 EAVDA
+343 ETVDVPA
-348 PGIARAAVVDPSAAT
+348 IARAAILDPSAAT
-363 NPIKFETKD
+363 NPIQFKAMD
-372 YERIL
+372 YERVL
-377 AAALSGDVDSAS
+377 RAAMSGVVDSA
-389 NQGVQAAKARR
+389 AI

>member
-1 MTYSNW
+1 LTQADW

-13 YVGPGRRAELAAYCR
+13 HVGPGRRVELADYCQS
-28 ALKIQ
+28 LKIQ
-33 QPLVVTDRM
+33 RPLIVTDRM
-42 LLALPMVQEVLA
+42 LLGLPLVQEVLA
-54 ELSLAGIEPGVFSEV
+54 ALSAAGLAPGVFSEV
-69 NGNPTGSEVSAGCQ
+69 NGNPTGSEVGAGCQ
-83 AFLAG
+83 AYRAG
-88 GHDGVVAIGG
+88 GHDGVLAIGG
-98 GSALDVGKT
+98 GSAMDVGKT

-116 ALWDLEDI
+116 ALFDLEDI

-158 VDTETTR
+158 KETETTR
-165 KVIIFHPL
+165 KVIIFHPQ

-229 RDHLVRAVANGAD
+229 RDYLIRAVANGAD
-242 LEARTQMQIASMMG
+242 LDARTQMQIASMMG

-275 AHHNA
+275 AYHNA

-300 IETPLASLAR
+300 IEAPLASLAR
-310 QLEVGSSCEDFL
+310 HLEVGSTYEDFL

-329 DEVGIPHRLSEAIS
+329 DEVGIPHRLTEAIS
-343 EAVDA
+343 ETVDVPA
-348 PGIARAAVVDPSAAT
+348 IARAAILDPSAAT
-363 NPIKFETKD
+363 NPIQFKAMD
-372 YERIL
+372 YERVL
-377 AAALSGDVDSAS
+377 WAAMSGVVDSA
-389 NQGVQAAKARR
+389 AI

>member
-1 MTYSNW
+1 MTQADW

-13 YVGPGRRAELAAYCR
+13 HVGPGRRVELADYCQS
-28 ALKIQ
+28 LKIQ
-33 QPLVVTDRM
+33 RPLIVTDRM
-42 LLALPMVQEVLA
+42 LLGLPLVQEVLA
-54 ELSLAGIEPGVFSEV
+54 ALSAAGLAPGVFSEV
-69 NGNPTGSEVSAGCQ
+69 NGNPTGSEVGAGCQ
-83 AFLAG
+83 AYRAG
-88 GHDGVVAIGG
+88 GHDGVLAIGG
-98 GSALDVGKT
+98 GSAMDVGKT

-116 ALWDLEDI
+116 ALFDLEDI

-158 VDTETTR
+158 VETETTR
-165 KVIIFHPL
+165 KVIIFHPQ

-229 RDHLVRAVANGAD
+229 RDYLIRAVANGAD
-242 LEARTQMQIASMMG
+242 LDARTQMQIASMMG

-275 AHHNA
+275 AYHNA

-300 IETPLASLAR
+300 IEAPLASLAR
-310 QLEVGSSCEDFL
+310 HLEVGSTYEDFL

-329 DEVGIPHRLSEAIS
+329 DEVGIPHRLTEAIS
-343 EAVDA
+343 ETVDVPA
-348 PGIARAAVVDPSAAT
+348 IARAAILDPSAAT
-363 NPIKFETKD
+363 NPIQFKAME
-372 YERIL
+372 YERVL
-377 AAALSGDVDSAS
+377 RAAMSGVVDSA
-389 NQGVQAAKARR
+389 AI

>member
-1 MTYSNW
+1 MTQADW

-13 YVGPGRRAELAAYCR
+13 HVGPGRRVELADYCQS
-28 ALKIQ
+28 LKIQ
-33 QPLVVTDRM
+33 RPLIVTDRM
-42 LLALPMVQEVLA
+42 LLGLPLVQEVLA
-54 ELSLAGIEPGVFSEV
+54 ALSAAGLAPGVFSEV
-69 NGNPTGSEVSAGCQ
+69 NGNPTGSEVGAGCQ
-83 AFLAG
+83 AYRAG
-88 GHDGVVAIGG
+88 GHDGVLAIGG
-98 GSALDVGKT
+98 GSAMDVGKT

-116 ALWDLEDI
+116 ALFDLEDI

-158 VDTETTR
+158 VETETTR
-165 KVIIFHPL
+165 KVIIFHPQ

-229 RDHLVRAVANGAD
+229 RDYLVRAVANGAD
-242 LEARTQMQIASMMG
+242 LDARTQMQIASTMG

-275 AHHNA
+275 AYHNA

-300 IETPLASLAR
+300 IEAPLASLAR
-310 QLEVGSSCEDFL
+310 HLEVGSTYEDFL

-329 DEVGIPHRLSEAIS
+329 DEVGIPHRLTEVIS
-343 EAVDA
+343 EAVDV
-348 PGIARAAVVDPSAAT
+348 PTIARAAVFDPSAAT
-363 NPIKFETKD
+363 NPIQFKAMDFE
-372 YERIL
+372 RVL
-377 AAALSGDVDSAS
+377 RAAMSGVVDSAS
-389 NQGVQAAKARR
+389 V